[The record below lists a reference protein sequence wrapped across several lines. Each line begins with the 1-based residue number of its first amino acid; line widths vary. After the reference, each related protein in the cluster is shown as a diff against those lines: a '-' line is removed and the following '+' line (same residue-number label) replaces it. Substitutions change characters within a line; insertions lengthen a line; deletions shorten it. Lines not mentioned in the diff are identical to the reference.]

1 MMAKSPDG
9 QAVQTC
15 FEQKLVSLAISQID
29 LLRPV
34 APRVRRSAKYARIA
48 ASIDEVGIIEPPV
61 VARRPA
67 RDGRYLLLDGHLR
80 VDVLASRGA
89 EHVVCLLATDDE
101 AFTYNKRISR
111 LAAVQEHRMILKAI
125 EDGASEQRIARA
137 LNIDI
142 QTLRAKKRMLAG
154 VCPEA
159 VDLLKERPIAEGLFR
174 VLKRMQPLRQIEA
187 VELMIAMDRFTIT
200 YAEALLAATPQ
211 NQLAADEQPKQ
222 VRGLTPEQMAL
233 MERESSQLER
243 ELRVAERTYG
253 PDHMHLVV
261 ARGYLGR
268 LLGNARVVRYLAQ
281 QHPEFLAEFQRI
293 IEGDTAAA

>member
-1 MMAKSPDG
+1 MKHIDFYLDFISPYAHLAFEHLPEALEGLSVSVAYKPVLLGALLKHHGQLGPAEIPSKRSWTYRHVLWLG
-9 QAVQTC
+9 QAHGIPI
-15 FEQKLVSLAISQID
+15 EM
-29 LLRPV
+29 P
-34 APRVRRSAKYARIA
+34 
-48 ASIDEVGIIEPPV
+48 ASHPYNPL
-61 VARRPA
+61 P
-67 RDGRYLLLDGHLR
+67 HLR
-80 VDVLASRGA
+80 LA
-89 EHVVCLLATDDE
+89 VATSDDGS
-101 AFTYNKRISR
+101 ISR

>member
-1 MMAKSPDG
+1 MAKSPHV

-15 FEQKLVSLAISQID
+15 FEQKLVSLPISQID
-29 LLRPV
+29 FLRPV
-34 APRVRRSAKYARIA
+34 ATKVRRSAKHARIA
-48 ASIDEVGIIEPPV
+48 ASIAEVGMIEPPV
-61 VARRPA
+61 VARHTSNV
-67 RDGRYLLLDGHLR
+67 GRYLLLDGHLR
-80 VDVLASRGA
+80 VDVLISQGA
-89 EHVVCLLATDDE
+89 EHVACLLATDDE

-159 VDLLKERPIAEGLFR
+159 VDLLKDRPIAEGLFR
-174 VLKRMQPLRQIEA
+174 VLRRMQPLRQIEA
-187 VELMIAMDRFTIT
+187 VELMIAMERFTIT

-211 NQLAADEQPKQ
+211 NQLVAEEQPKQ
-222 VRGLTPEQMAL
+222 VRGLTPEQMTL

-243 ELRVAERTYG
+243 ELRVAERSYG

-293 IEGDTAAA
+293 IEGNTAAA